1 MSGGFGGCVRQHE
14 SRQRPH
20 VRSAGA
26 RERTST
32 FSQWFGP
39 SRGLQGVPRAQGG
52 CLRNCA
58 SRSAVSSADR
68 CRATSDNT
76 ANAKCFA
83 AIRAIATVVAD
94 TQEES
99 RSKVCVENG
108 PEEDYEKEYSV
119 VVEVASALAVAKEF
133 ANACEDDE
141 LRSSSESYREAPC
154 LRGKC
159 SLTRGAACVVA
170 NEACTV
176 SLPLSLPA
184 WQVRLA
190 LWRCLCRCMCR
201 CLCCCLCRCL
211 CRYLCGEAA
220 RLACMA

>member
-1 MSGGFGGCVRQHE
+1 M
-14 SRQRPH
+14 
-20 VRSAGA
+20 
-26 RERTST
+26 
-32 FSQWFGP
+32 
-39 SRGLQGVPRAQGG
+39 
-52 CLRNCA
+52 RNCA
-58 SRSAVSSADR
+58 SRSAVSSANR

-154 LRGKC
+154 LRGKR

-184 WQVRLA
+184 WQVQLA
-190 LWRCLCRCMCR
+190 L
-201 CLCCCLCRCL
+201 
-211 CRYLCGEAA
+211 
-220 RLACMA
+220 

>member
-1 MSGGFGGCVRQHE
+1 M
-14 SRQRPH
+14 
-20 VRSAGA
+20 
-26 RERTST
+26 
-32 FSQWFGP
+32 
-39 SRGLQGVPRAQGG
+39 
-52 CLRNCA
+52 RNCA

-154 LRGKC
+154 LRGKR

-190 LWRCLCRCMCR
+190 LWRCLCR
-201 CLCCCLCRCL
+201 
-211 CRYLCGEAA
+211 YLCGEAA
-220 RLACMA
+220 RLACMAEWRVYLHGGGRGLPHGTTCLAEGEACPMALIVWRWKRHRRHRVGAMNEKPIEATAEEERPKCQDKRP